1 MKMLFAPLW
10 MMRAIEAASLPRSA
24 LVNIP
29 KLLGIV
35 SPEDVRLYV
44 GINGRLN
51 DVLPAPIVDSFH
63 SSVDCLYQT
72 ANECEETRKR
82 LELGEDFN
90 AVVSDKRM
98 KDSAA
103 ELGKYVLSCYPF
115 SEDTVLIYQT
125 SVEGSTDMASL
136 YTDVMKILNTKMP
149 FEELMTEPC
158 ARAWLRHTLDQQAA

>member
-29 KLLGIV
+29 QLLGIV

-44 GINGRLN
+44 GLNYRL
-51 DVLPAPIVDSFH
+51 DDILPAPIVSSFH
-63 SSVDCLYQT
+63 CSDLLPSI
-72 ANECEETRKR
+72 NECEETRKR
-82 LELGEDFN
+82 LDLGEDFR
-90 AVVSDKRM
+90 AVITDKRM
-98 KDSAA
+98 KESAE
-103 ELGKYVLSCYPF
+103 ELGKYVLSCHPF

-125 SVEGSTDMASL
+125 STVGVTDMASL

>member
-44 GINGRLN
+44 GLNLRL
-51 DVLPAPIVDSFH
+51 DDILPGPIVSSF
-63 SSVDCLYQT
+63 YQCELHQSI
-72 ANECEETRKR
+72 NDCEETRRR
-82 LELGEDFN
+82 LDLGEDFN
-90 AVVSDKRM
+90 AVITDKRM
-98 KDSAA
+98 KDCAE
-103 ELGKYVLSCYPF
+103 ELGKYVLSCHPF

-125 SVEGSTDMASL
+125 STVGATDMAAL

-149 FEELMTEPC
+149 FEELMQEPC